1 MHIAGKSCE
10 SVYKRLTGPRDT
22 YLDRGRECASLTIP
36 SLLMKEGSTATTR
49 IQTPYQSVGSYGVN
63 NLASK
68 LMLSLFPPNTPFFK
82 LAVDDF
88 TLAELTGG
96 DITQRAEV
104 EKALSAI
111 ERAVVNEL
119 EGDGMRNALHECMR
133 HLIVTGNYLLVLP
146 ADGNLKGYGL
156 DRYVVTRDPN
166 GNMKSVIIHEEFDP
180 QTLEPELLMA
190 VGYKNLDGQL
200 DLGEQKKISVY
211 TKYYID
217 QDELGKKR
225 KWRTYQEINGMI
237 VEGTEGT
244 YPIDTPPL
252 MALRWT
258 AVTGE
263 AYGRSHVEELF
274 GDLMSLEGLHKA
286 LLDGAAA
293 SARMLVMVNPN
304 GMTRKE
310 QGAQADNGAV
320 ITGKMDDVTFLQVN
334 KSADLQVASNMAQ
347 RIEQRISQSFVVE
360 GSVIRDAERVTAEE
374 IRMIAESLSKVLS
387 GTMGQLSTDL
397 QRPFVSRL
405 MQRMQQQKRLPKLP
419 DGVIEPQIV
428 AGLEALGRGHD
439 LTKYGQMIQI
449 LAPMGAEVMSYI
461 NVGDFIERTA
471 TSLGIDSDGL
481 IKSAEQIQQEQ
492 QAAQEAAMSQMAAQ
506 EGIGALRDQAKM
518 EAAQQG

>member
-1 MHIAGKSCE
+1 
-10 SVYKRLTGPRDT
+10 
-22 YLDRGRECASLTIP
+22 
-36 SLLMKEGSTATTR
+36 
-49 IQTPYQSVGSYGVN
+49 
-63 NLASK
+63 
-68 LMLSLFPPNTPFFK
+68 
-82 LAVDDF
+82 
-88 TLAELTGG
+88 
-96 DITQRAEV
+96 
-104 EKALSAI
+104 
-111 ERAVVNEL
+111 
-119 EGDGMRNALHECMR
+119 
-133 HLIVTGNYLLVLP
+133 
-146 ADGNLKGYGL
+146 
-156 DRYVVTRDPN
+156 
-166 GNMKSVIIHEEFDP
+166 
-180 QTLEPELLMA
+180 
-190 VGYKNLDGQL
+190 
-200 DLGEQKKISVY
+200 
-211 TKYYID
+211 
-217 QDELGKKR
+217 
-225 KWRTYQEINGMI
+225 
-237 VEGTEGT
+237 
-244 YPIDTPPL
+244 
-252 MALRWT
+252 
-258 AVTGE
+258 
-263 AYGRSHVEELF
+263 
-274 GDLMSLEGLHKA
+274 
-286 LLDGAAA
+286 
-293 SARMLVMVNPN
+293 MLVMVNPN
-304 GMTRKE
+304 GMTRKD
-310 QGAQADNGAV
+310 QVAQADNGAV